1 MKKIFGFIALF
12 ALAAAV
18 CISCQHA
25 AKYAD
30 DVVKYADDIVKY
42 GDDIYR
48 GANKIIE
55 NKKNDKAVNNNKA
68 MTRLVD
74 CPYCDGGY
82 YWYNGYQWQCNYCG
96 GKGLL
101 VEQM

>member
-12 ALAAAV
+12 VLAATV
-18 CISCQHA
+18 CTSCQHA

-30 DVVKYADDIVKY
+30 DVAKYADDIVKY
-42 GDDIYR
+42 GDDAYR
-48 GANKIIE
+48 IADKIIE
-55 NKKNDKAVNNNKA
+55 NRDKNAKKPK
-68 MTRLVD
+68 TRIVD

-82 YWYNGYQWQCNYCG
+82 YWYNGYQFQCTYCG

-101 VEQM
+101 VEQL